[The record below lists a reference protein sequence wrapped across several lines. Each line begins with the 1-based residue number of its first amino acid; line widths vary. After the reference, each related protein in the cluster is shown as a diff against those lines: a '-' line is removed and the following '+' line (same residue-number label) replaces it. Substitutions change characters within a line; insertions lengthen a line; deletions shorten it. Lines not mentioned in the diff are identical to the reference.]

1 MALITGYLRQKCRWT
16 MRTTESGWDA
26 YGQTVAPQS
35 VEIKCRWE
43 IKAGFVRGLMGDGS
57 GQSSAMAVQHKV
69 MVESPVCEGDT
80 LTYTDAA
87 GGKEIGGTVRSI
99 ESIVDMAGK
108 EQGRICYV

>member
-1 MALITGYLRQKCRWT
+1 MALITGYLRQKCKWT
-16 MRTTESGWDA
+16 RRVTDNGFDA
-26 YGQTVAPQS
+26 YGRPVAPQAA
-35 VEIKCRWE
+35 EIKCRWE
-43 IKAGFVRGLMGDGS
+43 IKSGFVRGLMGDGS
-57 GQSSAMAVQHKV
+57 GQGSAMAVQHKV

-87 GGKEIGGTVRSI
+87 GGKEVGGVVRSI

>member
-1 MALITGYLRQKCRWT
+1 
-16 MRTTESGWDA
+16 
-26 YGQTVAPQS
+26 
-35 VEIKCRWE
+35 
-43 IKAGFVRGLMGDGS
+43 MGDGS
-57 GQSSAMAVQHKV
+57 GQRAMDVQHKV

-87 GGKEIGGTVRSI
+87 GGEEIGGVVRSI

>member
-1 MALITGYLRQKCRWT
+1 MALITGYLRQKCKWT
-16 MRTTESGWDA
+16 RRTTGNGFDA
-26 YGQTVAPQS
+26 YGRPVAPQTE
-35 VEIKCRWE
+35 EIKCRWE
-43 IKAGFVRGLMGDGS
+43 IKSGFVRGFMGDGS
-57 GQSSAMAVQHKV
+57 GQGSAMAVQHKV

-87 GGKEIGGTVRSI
+87 GGKEVGGVVRSI